1 VWRKRLPA
9 SSEVGR
15 TIVPPSS
22 LGSPESRYWLTRF
35 VVLRLLGFV
44 YFFAF
49 LSLAIQVIPL
59 IGQDGL
65 LPADRFLTRVEGHFG
80 SRTAA
85 FLQLPSLFWVDI
97 SDPLLTGF
105 AWAGLALSV
114 LVLCGYAN
122 ALMMAALWVI
132 YFSFVSIGQDW
143 YSYGWEIQLLETGV
157 MGIFLCPL
165 LDGRPFPRRAPPV
178 PVIWLLRW
186 LAFRIMLG
194 AGLIKIRGDACWRE
208 LTCLSTH
215 YLTQPIPNP
224 LSRTLH
230 FMPLW
235 FHKGGALFNHLVEL
249 VCPWLA
255 FWPRRAR
262 LVAGSLMVAF
272 QVILILSG
280 NLSFLNYLTIVP
292 ALACFDDAF
301 LRRLLPRRIVA
312 RADRAAAEAATRAE
326 AGGTAS
332 GEAAGAVAGS
342 AAAGGAASAG
352 VASRAPT
359 IVAWA
364 YAAVVAVLSIKPVLN
379 LLSAGQRM
387 NTSFDRL
394 HLVNTYGAFGS
405 VGVERHEI
413 VFQGT
418 ADEAVT
424 PATVWKEYDF
434 WCKPGNPLR
443 RPCVIAPFQPRLD
456 WQIWFAAMS
465 RPERY
470 PWTLHLVWKLLHN
483 DEATLRLLAPSPFP
497 EAPPRFIRAAYF
509 RYEFA
514 PSGNPDGAWW
524 TRTYLGDWLPPLSAD
539 DPRLRRALIAYG
551 WKAE

>member
-1 VWRKRLPA
+1 VWR
-9 SSEVGR
+9 SG
-15 TIVPPSS
+15 PPSS
-22 LGSPESRYWLTRF
+22 YWLTRF

-65 LPADRFLTRVEGHFG
+65 LPADHFLTRVEGHFG

-85 FLQLPSLFWVDI
+85 FLQLPSLFWIDI
-97 SDPLLTGF
+97 SDPLLLGF
-105 AWAGLALSV
+105 AWTGVALSLV
-114 LVLCGYAN
+114 VLCGYAN
-122 ALMMAALWVI
+122 ALMMAALWAI

-143 YSYGWEIQLLETGV
+143 YGYGWEIQLLETGV
-157 MGIFLCPL
+157 LGIFLCPL
-165 LDGRPFPRRAPPV
+165 TDGRPFPKRAPPL

-208 LTCLSTH
+208 LTCLTTH

-224 LSRTLH
+224 LSRALH

-249 VCPWLA
+249 VCPWFA
-255 FWPRRAR
+255 FWPRRLR
-262 LVAGSLMVAF
+262 LVAGSLMAVF

-292 ALACFDDAF
+292 ALACLDDAF
-301 LRRLLPRRIVA
+301 LRRLLPMRLVA
-312 RADRAAAEAATRAE
+312 RAEKAAAEA
-326 AGGTAS
+326 
-332 GEAAGAVAGS
+332 VP
-342 AAAGGAASAG
+342 
-352 VASRAPT
+352 SRAQT
-359 IVAWA
+359 ITAWA
-364 YAAVVAVLSIKPVLN
+364 FAAVVAVLSISPILN
-379 LLSAGQRM
+379 LLSSGQRM

-405 VGVERHEI
+405 VGEERHEI

-418 ADEAVT
+418 TDEAIT
-424 PATVWKEYDF
+424 PGTVWKEYDF

-443 RPCVIAPFQPRLD
+443 RPCIIAPFQPRLD

-483 DEATLRLLAPSPFP
+483 DPATLRLLAPSPFP

-509 RYEFA
+509 KYEFA
-514 PSGNPDGAWW
+514 PPGNPDGAWW